1 MGDGKTTPPAP
12 TSLLPL
18 RARDI
23 SLYSL
28 CDSLSGGLI
37 YAMVL
42 FSPWAFGTTQPW
54 SIRSM
59 NTAGFLLGMLLL
71 AKLLIRWLKGYRPQ
85 RWDADAPAHRSR
97 SRPGW
102 RLTARQISVWVAL
115 LTLCIV
121 AYCLVS
127 ALNARSTCYPDE
139 PRVEYHPCLSWLPH
153 SYDGSRSWLHF
164 WIYLALAA
172 SFWAVRDWLPGKTAA
187 EERGQASP
195 AVKPCPLAPVP
206 QSPFPARLRSLLW
219 LLAINGAL
227 LALEGILQRLEGS
240 GNLLFLVKPAVNKG
254 AEAQFGPF
262 AYRANAAAYFNLLW
276 PVCLGFW
283 WTLHRAA
290 AACQRRHHLLLAAA
304 ALMAA
309 CPIISTS
316 RGGALVSVAMLGL
329 ATLFLAGSA
338 WLAAAPGHN
347 GRKGAAA
354 HRRRRHRG
362 QSRHSGAGH
371 IQILAGP
378 PPGCQAPAS
387 APAKPAASLRPLLL
401 FLAGALTLGLWLGWQ
416 ALQPRLAE
424 LGDGFQGREQMNAFA
439 RPMVADALLFGTG
452 PGTFQNLYQFYRIS
466 PDTYWPAQLH
476 NDWLETLITFGVAGS
491 GLIALAFCGV
501 LLRWF
506 APGGIHGGRR
516 FVGLIWLALAGC
528 LVHARWDF
536 PFQIYSIL
544 FLWLILCAV
553 LFSLTRRAC

>member
-1 MGDGKTTPPAP
+1 MEDGNTTPNAP

-28 CDSLSGGLI
+28 CDILSGGLI

-54 SIRSM
+54 SIRAM
-59 NTAGFLLGMLLL
+59 NTAGFLLGLLL
-71 AKLLIRWLKGYRPQ
+71 AAKLLIRWLKGYRPP
-85 RWDADAPAHRSR
+85 RWDADAPPHRSR

-102 RLTARQISVWVAL
+102 RLTARQISAGVAL
-115 LTLCIV
+115 LTLGIV
-121 AYCLVS
+121 GYCLVS
-127 ALNARSTCYPDE
+127 ALNARSTCYPDD

-153 SYDGSRSWLHF
+153 SYDSTRSWLHF

-172 SFWAVRDWLPGKTAA
+172 SFWAIRDWLPGKTAA
-187 EERGQASP
+187 EERSQPSQ
-195 AVKPCPLAPVP
+195 AVKTCPLAPAP

-227 LALEGILQRLEGS
+227 LALEGIIQRLEGS

-262 AYRANAAAYFNLLW
+262 AYRANASAYFNLLW

-283 WTLHRAA
+283 WTLNRAA
-290 AACQRRHHLLLAAA
+290 EASQRRHHLLLAGA

-338 WLAAAPGHN
+338 WLAAARAHA
-347 GRKGAAA
+347 GRKGADS
-354 HRRRRHRG
+354 HGRRRRHGKSHRP
-362 QSRHSGAGH
+362 GAGQ

-378 PPGCQAPAS
+378 PPGGQARAS

-401 FLAGALTLGLWLGWQ
+401 FLAGAPALGLWLGWH
-416 ALQPRLAE
+416 ALQPRMAE

-452 PGTFQNLYQFYRIS
+452 PGTFRNLYQFYRIS

-476 NDWLETLITFGVAGS
+476 NDWLESLITFGVAGCV
-491 GLIALAFCGV
+491 LIALAFGGV

-544 FLWLILCAV
+544 FLWLTLCAV